1 VYSVLVVVVN
11 DELGG
16 EATAGLEF
24 EGGML
29 YVGLDIELP
38 AALVACNVV
47 VNDELGGEATAGLEF
62 EGGTL
67 YVGLDVELP
76 AALVA
81 CNVVVLYTVLV
92 LVVLSEAGGTV
103 PPVAIAC
110 AAAEEGEDEIAE
122 EDNVAKISF
131 CAPSLNPH
139 LLLYAGLLGWP
150 LWSVPLTTILF
161 PSA

>member
-1 VYSVLVVVVN
+1 
-11 DELGG
+11 
-16 EATAGLEF
+16 
-24 EGGML
+24 M
-29 YVGLDIELP
+29 
-38 AALVACNVV
+38 
-47 VNDELGGEATAGLEF
+47 
-62 EGGTL
+62 
-67 YVGLDVELP
+67 
-76 AALVA
+76 
-81 CNVVVLYTVLV
+81 VLV

-110 AAAEEGEDEIAE
+110 AAAEEEDEIAE